1 MANQKISELI
11 SSSTLSDNGVIPI
24 EQGGSNFKLIAD
36 ALLRSDKLLSE
47 INTDAKKSTAR
58 ANLGTPST
66 NDVYTKSDTNNLFD
80 EKAVRL
86 KNDPSGFYDA
96 KTEISLS
103 WNEATRTLTINK
115 IGTSFSFF
123 IRGIKYTKNTNE
135 SIIIPNTT
143 SSYFIY
149 YDLVSGI
156 PTLQFQS
163 TFTVDLILE
172 KTYVAFLYW
181 NATQSA
187 SVPDLQIET
196 HGSSMSGEEHLY
208 NHTSNGTAYISGLGL
223 SFDTTGTG
231 TADAQTRFTGATGV
245 IADEDLQHTI
255 PSKNSIDNFPIIY
268 RFGTE
273 WRVNKSNNLIGI
285 KGINY
290 PFYNQNNAGN
300 WQLTEMSA
308 NNYGIIYIFA
318 SPGITQKWFILMG
331 QNQYGNINAAT
342 DASKIYPNL
351 GNLPLQEFKLVGS
364 AIFDVKSSYAN
375 TLKSA
380 IQKLSTGADYY
391 DWRKTSI
398 AGQEASIMSSDIIFL
413 QNQIDSKQ
421 AIPTDIKKLY
431 VSGGANGSG
440 NDSNNG
446 FSELSAL
453 NTLAAANTKANGTGV
468 AICLLPSQLTE
479 SITFTHANLQV
490 SGFTHRAN
498 SGTSGTITADPAS
511 GSQTYS
517 TLTIGTFVK
526 SGANGCNL
534 RDVTISTAL
543 NDTGSGFLNIINSDL
558 SIIPLEFTGA
568 GTKRLYNCRG
578 GRPTVNNA
586 NAFVY
591 IGNNQSIANPT
602 LTAGTL
608 ALENCI
614 VYVSQGETLT
624 LGTAGATI
632 SLNNV
637 RFIYPDNT
645 GTEAVINIP
654 AGVLYS
660 FAGTNLYKSTSTIN
674 GTDISSLSSSFIQNV
689 KINTLNLPNRTA
701 SQRLETDANKNVVSV
716 AKNTADNQNYSTTV
730 GDIKANGTGSLGS
743 LSTLPRAD
751 HIHPT
756 DTTREATANKVSA
769 FTATPNNTN
778 FPTEKLVKDNLDLKL
793 NSSLKGAINGL
804 AELGLDGKVPSAQL
818 PAYVDDVLE
827 YDNLAAF
834 PATGETGKIYIAKD
848 TNITYRWSG
857 TQYIEISSSLALGET
872 SSTAYRGDRGKIA
885 YDHSQITTGNPHGT
899 TKADI
904 GLGNAD
910 NTSDA
915 TKNVLS
921 ASKLTTAR
929 NINGVSFDGTSD
941 IVIFDD
947 TKELVFSK
955 NTAFNKN
962 FGSSVNTVTQGND
975 ARLGTKN
982 IDEDNIG
989 NNRIQVYNSITN
1001 KLEYQDKPSG
1011 STNLSIANKTA
1022 TTLDIASDNGNDA
1035 TVPEATITEAGLLIA
1050 TDKVKLNNT
1059 SGTNSGDQDLSGL
1072 LTKAD
1077 NLNSVI
1083 NKQTSL
1089 NNLFNTSV
1097 ADNGK
1102 QAAVV
1107 NGDIVLVAPSGGG
1120 NVSATGITG
1129 ATGKALVSL
1138 NDSMT
1143 DIGLITTASQKQ
1155 SYAQS
1160 SGGTAN
1166 LTTTERDLLT
1176 WASGDIIYN
1185 TTYFRLEKYNG
1196 TSWLSTD
1203 GTVGNIAFF
1212 DSANSPLHYQVA
1224 NGSQVSRTGVYAE
1237 LWALNISV
1245 NPSLTSVNC
1254 TISIAS
1260 TALITRSG
1268 HGLTNG
1274 QRVRFT
1280 TTGTLPTGITVG
1292 VDYLVVVTSS
1302 NFFNLATSIAN
1313 ALAGVYVTT
1322 SGTQSGTH
1330 SYTNTRWGQGNG
1342 TTTQNIA
1349 DLRGLF
1355 LRGLD
1360 TSRTINTETFLGN
1373 GSFQADDF
1381 KSHTHTNNTGTANG
1395 NNTLPQIS
1403 IGQNNTVAATDATA
1417 GELNVK
1423 DFFASLVINSTGGT
1437 ETRPK
1442 SYTSTLYIKYL

>member
-1 MANQKISELI
+1 MESKKISQL
-11 SSSTLSDNGVIPI
+11 TPTGVLQDNGGIPI
-24 EQGGSNFKLIAD
+24 EQGGDNFKLIPS

-47 INTDAKKSTAR
+47 FDTTEKKTIAR
-58 ANLGTPST
+58 QNIGAPSASE
-66 NDVYTKSDTNNLFD
+66 VYTKIATDILFN
-80 EKAVRL
+80 EKAERL

-103 WNEATRTLTINK
+103 WNEITRTLTINK
-115 IGTSFSFF
+115 IGASFSFF
-123 IRGIKYTKNTNE
+123 IRGIKYTKATNE
-135 SIIIPNTT
+135 SITIPNTT
-143 SSYFIY
+143 GSYFIY
-149 YDLVSGI
+149 YDLVNDI

-181 NATQSA
+181 NATQSS

-231 TADAQTRFTGATGV
+231 TGDGQTRFTSASGV
-245 IADEDLQHTI
+245 IADEDLQHII

-285 KGINY
+285 KGTNY

-364 AIFDVKSSYAN
+364 AIFDVKSTYAN

-431 VSGGANGSG
+431 VSGGVNGSG

-446 FSELSAL
+446 FSELSPL

-468 AICLLPSQLTE
+468 AICMLPSQLTE

-517 TLTIGTFVK
+517 TLTIGTFEK
-526 SGANGCNL
+526 IGANGCNL

-543 NDTGSGFLNIINSDL
+543 NDTGSGFLDIINSDL
-558 SIIPLEFTGA
+558 SITPLTFTGV
-568 GTKRLYNCRG
+568 GIKRLYNCRG

-591 IGNNQSIANPT
+591 IVNNQNVANPT

-614 VYVSQGETLT
+614 VYVPQGETLT

-637 RFIYPDNT
+637 RFIYPDIT
-645 GTEAVINIP
+645 STEAIINIP
-654 AGVLYS
+654 TGVLYS

-756 DTTREATANKVSA
+756 DTTREAIANKVSA
-769 FTATPNNTN
+769 FSATPNNTN
-778 FPTEKLVKDNLDLKL
+778 FPTEKLVKDSLDLKL

-818 PAYVDDVLE
+818 PSYVDDVLE

-872 SSTAYRGDRGKIA
+872 PSTAYRGDRGKSA
-885 YDHSQITTGNPHGT
+885 YDHSQITSGNPHNT
-899 TKADI
+899 TKTDI
-904 GLGNAD
+904 GLGNVD

-921 ASKLTTAR
+921 AAKLTFAR
-929 NINGVSFDGTSD
+929 NINGVSFDGTSNITISD
-941 IVIFDD
+941 E
-947 TKELVFSK
+947 TKEPAFTK

-962 FGSSVNTVTQGND
+962 FGSSANTVTQGND

-982 IDEDNIG
+982 IDEANIAD
-989 NNRIQVYNSITN
+989 NRILVYNSVAN
-1001 KLEYQDKPSG
+1001 KIEYQDKP
-1011 STNLSIANKTA
+1011 STNLSIANKTS
-1022 TTLDIASDNGNDA
+1022 TTLDIASDTGSDA
-1035 TVPEATITEAGLLIA
+1035 TVPQATITEAGLLIA

-1072 LTKAD
+1072 LTKSD
-1077 NLNSVI
+1077 NLNSV
-1083 NKQTSL
+1083 
-1089 NNLFNTSV
+1089 
-1097 ADNGK
+1097 ADK
-1102 QAAVV
+1102 QASINNISQVASASSGAVFTKDA
-1107 NGDIVLVAPSGGG
+1107 NGNASWVAPSGGG
-1120 NVSATGITG
+1120 NMSATGITG
-1129 ATGKALVSL
+1129 ATGKALVSY

-1143 DIGLITTASQKQ
+1143 NIGPITTAAQKQ
-1155 SYAQS
+1155 SYAKS

-1176 WASGDIIYN
+1176 WQSGDIIYN

-1196 TSWLSTD
+1196 TSWVSTD

-1212 DSANSPLHYQVA
+1212 DSTNSPLHYQVGD
-1224 NGSQVSRTGVYAE
+1224 GSQVSRTGVYSE
-1237 LWALNISV
+1237 LWALNSSV
-1245 NPSLTSVNC
+1245 NPSLTSSSF
-1254 TISIAS
+1254 TISIANPAVVS
-1260 TALITRSG
+1260 KTA
-1268 HGLTNG
+1268 HGLNDG
-1274 QRVRFT
+1274 ERVRFT
-1280 TTGTLPTGITVG
+1280 TTGALPTGVTTG
-1292 VDYLVVVTSS
+1292 VDYIVNVIDL
-1302 NFFNLATSIAN
+1302 NNYNLATTVAN
-1313 ALAGVYVTT
+1313 ALAQVYVAT
-1322 SGTQSGTH
+1322 SGTQNGTH
-1330 SYTNTRWGQGNG
+1330 SYTNTLWGQGNG
-1342 TTTQNIA
+1342 TTTQNLP
-1349 DLRGLF
+1349 DFRGLF
-1355 LRGLD
+1355 LRATD
-1360 TSRTINTETFLGN
+1360 TSRLIN
-1373 GSFQADDF
+1373 S
-1381 KSHTHTNNTGTANG
+1381 NT
-1395 NNTLPQIS
+1395 
-1403 IGQNNTVAATDATA
+1403 
-1417 GELNVK
+1417 
-1423 DFFASLVINSTGGT
+1423 FASRGSVDGDAIRNIVGKVNIGFENSPSATGAFFQSNNSGDGVSGGGLYFANINFDASRVVPTAD
-1437 ETRPK
+1437 ENRPK
-1442 SYTSTLYIKYL
+1442 NYTSTLYIKYL